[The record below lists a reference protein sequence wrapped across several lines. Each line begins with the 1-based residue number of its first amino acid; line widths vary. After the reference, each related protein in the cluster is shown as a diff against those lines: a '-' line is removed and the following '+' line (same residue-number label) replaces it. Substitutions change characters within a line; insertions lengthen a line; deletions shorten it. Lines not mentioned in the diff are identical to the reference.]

1 MKLSD
6 PLPPAGR
13 GTLSLWQRLTVAMG
27 VLLAVLLLTAFIGY
41 SLVHRALDVLE
52 DGYMVIERETLPV
65 VRLEML
71 LLQAHMPASDYL
83 VHGDAGEREKF
94 ELTAAV
100 LEAHFRKVFA
110 IPFETAAKTALLGE
124 AYALWQ
130 AGAALSREIM
140 AIPAPVGDAVGAG
153 LMIRMDGHLTQAAD
167 HVSQIS
173 RLTIAELDRQRQL
186 IQRLHVQT
194 SVVIAVMFGL
204 IMVAIAA
211 GTVFIRRWILT
222 PLRALRS
229 GAEEFAEGRLDHRIQ
244 VYADDEIGRVATTF
258 NQMAE
263 TVMHDRDV
271 MHSLAIQDQ
280 LTGLPNVRE
289 FYRRLELELARAERH
304 DHPLAVLMIDAD
316 FFKSINDR
324 FGHPAGD
331 LVLRELAYRL
341 RGSLRPSDVA
351 ARYGGEEFIMMLPET
366 DTAGAMAMC
375 ERLRGQ
381 VQDTPFE
388 ISVDNHQTLTVSIGV
403 AVYPRDAQTA
413 EALIA
418 AADKALYA
426 AKGGGRN
433 RCARYVP

>member
-1 MKLSD
+1 MSVNSIVVWNWSS
-6 PLPPAGR
+6 PA
-13 GTLSLWQRLTVAMG
+13 L
-27 VLLAVLLLTAFIGY
+27 
-41 SLVHRALDVLE
+41 
-52 DGYMVIERETLPV
+52 
-65 VRLEML
+65 
-71 LLQAHMPASDYL
+71 
-83 VHGDAGEREKF
+83 
-94 ELTAAV
+94 
-100 LEAHFRKVFA
+100 
-110 IPFETAAKTALLGE
+110 
-124 AYALWQ
+124 
-130 AGAALSREIM
+130 
-140 AIPAPVGDAVGAG
+140 
-153 LMIRMDGHLTQAAD
+153 
-167 HVSQIS
+167 
-173 RLTIAELDRQRQL
+173 
-186 IQRLHVQT
+186 
-194 SVVIAVMFGL
+194 
-204 IMVAIAA
+204 
-211 GTVFIRRWILT
+211 
-222 PLRALRS
+222 
-229 GAEEFAEGRLDHRIQ
+229 
-244 VYADDEIGRVATTF
+244 
-258 NQMAE
+258 
-263 TVMHDRDV
+263 
-271 MHSLAIQDQ
+271 
-280 LTGLPNVRE
+280 LPNVRE

-351 ARYGGEEFIMMLPET
+351 ARYGGEEFVMMLPET